1 METHPLGAMLRRNA
15 SRRLIGLC
23 IVLCVVVGLFATYQL
38 LAHPSSVYAAGGVQ
52 INAGGGA
59 ASPFIADTDFSG
71 GRNGTATTKT
81 IDTSKVTN
89 PAPQAVY
96 QTDRV
101 GNFTY
106 TIPNLTAGASYT
118 VRLHFAEIYWTAAGK
133 RTFNVSINSTQV
145 LSNFDIFATAGGADI
160 AVIEQ
165 FSATASTTGTIAIQF
180 TTVKDNA
187 QVNGLEVLGGTSST
201 PTPTPTSPPTPTP
214 TPTSGPP
221 NFGPNVIIFD
231 PSMSASSI
239 QSTLNSIYNQ
249 QQTNQFGT
257 QRYAVL
263 FKPGT
268 YNVGINVGFYT
279 QVLGLGLLPDNVL
292 INGYVNVNAGWNGGN
307 ATQNFWR
314 GAENM
319 EVNETSGSAQWAVA
333 QAGPFRR
340 MDVRGNLQLWDGGY
354 SSGGFIADTN
364 ISGQV
369 QSGSEQQWMSRDST
383 YGSWSGGVWNMVFVG
398 VNGAPAQSF
407 PTPPETVVSQAP
419 VVREKPFLYIDSS
432 GNYNVFVPALRTNSA
447 GTSWAS
453 GSPAG
458 TSLPISQF
466 YIATPSDTAA
476 TINNA
481 LAQGLNLLFTPGVY
495 QLNGTIQIT
504 RPNTVVLGLG
514 LATLTAE
521 NGVTPMT
528 VADVDGVTIAG
539 LLFDAGPTNSPV
551 LLQVGPSGSSADH
564 SANPTLLS
572 DVFFRIGGA
581 GAGQAT
587 QSLVV
592 NSNNVILDD
601 LWLWRADHGT
611 GVGWTVN
618 PATNGLIVNGNNV
631 TAYGLFVEHYQQYQ
645 VIWNGN
651 GGRTYFFQNEMPY
664 DAPNQA
670 AWMNGSSD
678 GWAAYKVGASVTSH
692 QAWGVGSY
700 CYFNVDTA
708 LIADHSFEAPNT
720 SGVQFHDLVIVSL
733 GGVGTINH
741 IINETGG
748 PVNSSTQTAYL
759 VSYP

>member
-1 METHPLGAMLRRNA
+1 METHPLGAVLRRNS

-23 IVLCVVVGLFATYQL
+23 IVLCVVVGLFATFQL
-38 LAHPSSVYAAGGVQ
+38 VTHPSPVYAAGGVQ

-59 ASPFIADTDFSG
+59 ASPFIADADFSG
-71 GRNGTATTKT
+71 GRNGTSTTKT

-106 TIPNLTAGASYT
+106 TIPNLTAGTSYT

-133 RTFNVSINSTQV
+133 RTFNVSINGSQV
-145 LSNFDIFATAGGADI
+145 LSNFDIFATAGGANI

-165 FSATASTTGTIAIQF
+165 FSATAGATGTIAIQF

-187 QVNGLEVLGGTSST
+187 QLNGLEVLGGTSST
-201 PTPTPTSPPTPTP
+201 PTPTPTLPPTATPTP
-214 TPTSGPP
+214 MSGPP

-239 QSTLNSIYNQ
+239 QTTLNNIYNQ

-257 QRYAVL
+257 QRYAVM

-268 YNVGINVGFYT
+268 YSEGINVGFYT
-279 QVLGLGLLPDNVL
+279 QVLGLGLLPDNVV
-292 INGYVNVNAGWNGGN
+292 INGYVNVNAGWNNGN

-466 YIATPSDTAA
+466 YIASPSDTAA

-551 LLQVGPSGSSADH
+551 LLQIGPSGSSANH

-587 QSLVV
+587 QTLVV
-592 NSNNVILDD
+592 DSSNVILDD

-618 PATNGLIVNGNNV
+618 LATNGLIVNGNNV

-700 CYFNVDTA
+700 CYFNVDTS

-720 SGVQFHDLVIVSL
+720 SGVAFHDLVIVSL

-748 PVNSSTQTAYL
+748 PVNSSTQTAYM

>member
-1 METHPLGAMLRRNA
+1 MKAHSLGAMLRRNA

-38 LAHPSSVYAAGGVQ
+38 LAHPASVDAAGGVQ

-59 ASPFIADTDFSG
+59 ASPFIADTDYSG

-81 IDTSKVTN
+81 IDTSKLTN

-165 FSATASTTGTIAIQF
+165 FSTTASTSGTIAIQF

-239 QSTLNSIYNQ
+239 QSTLDSIYNQ

-268 YNVGINVGFYT
+268 YNVGVNVGFYT

-407 PTPPETVVSQAP
+407 PNPPETVVSQAP

-432 GNYNVFVPALRTNSA
+432 GNYHVFVPALRTNSA

-466 YIATPSDTAA
+466 YIASPSDTAA

-495 QLNGTIQIT
+495 QLSGTIQIT

-581 GAGQAT
+581 GAAQAT
-587 QSLVV
+587 QTLVV

-678 GWAAYKVGASVTSH
+678 GWAAYKVGASVTNH

>member
-1 METHPLGAMLRRNA
+1 MHAAQRGAW
-15 SRRLIGLC
+15 RRLSRSAQISALL
-23 IVLCVVVGLFATYQL
+23 IVFLLGSLAAL
-38 LAHPSSVYAAGGVQ
+38 LAMQPMHRAYAAGNVQ
-52 INAGGGA
+52 LNAGGGA
-59 ASPFIADTDFSG
+59 AAPFIADTDFSG
-71 GRNGTATTKT
+71 GRAGTATNKA
-81 IDTSKVTN
+81 INTSKVTN

-106 TIPNLTAGASYT
+106 TIPNLTAGATYT

-133 RTFNVSINSTQV
+133 RIFNVSINGTQV

-165 FSATASTTGTIAIQF
+165 FSATASTSGTITIQF

-187 QVNGLEVLGGTSST
+187 QVNGLEVLGGSSPT
-201 PTPTPTSPPTPTP
+201 PTPTPTQPPTP

-221 NFGPNVIIFD
+221 SFGPNVYVFD

-239 QSTLNSIYNQ
+239 QSTLDSVYNQ

-257 QRYAVL
+257 NRYALL

-279 QVLGLGLLPDNVL
+279 QVLGLGFLPDNVL

-319 EVNETSGSAQWAVA
+319 EVNETSGTAQWAVA
-333 QAGPFRR
+333 QAGPLRR
-340 MDVRGNLQLWDGGY
+340 MDVRGNLNLWDGGY

-364 ISGQV
+364 ISGTV
-369 QSGSEQQWMSRDST
+369 TSGSEQQWMSRDSQ
-383 YGSWSGGVWNMVFVG
+383 YGTWSGGVWNMVFVG

-407 PTPPETVVSQAP
+407 PNPPETVISQAP

-432 GNYNVFVPALRTNSA
+432 GNYHVFVPGLRSNSA
-447 GTSWAS
+447 GTSWGG
-453 GSPAG
+453 GSPTG

-466 YIATPSDTAA
+466 YIAQPSDTAA

-495 QLNGTIQIT
+495 QLNDTIRVT
-504 RPNTVVLGLG
+504 RANTVVLGLG

-521 NGVTPMT
+521 NGVIPMT
-528 VADVDGVTIAG
+528 VADVDGVSIAG
-539 LLFDAGPTNSPV
+539 LLFDAGPVNSPV

-581 GAGQAT
+581 GAAQAT
-587 QSLVV
+587 QTLVI
-592 NSNNVILDD
+592 NSNNVLLDD

-618 PATNGLIVNGNNV
+618 PAINGLIVNGNNV

-651 GGRTYFFQNEMPY
+651 GGRDYFFQNEMPY

-678 GWAAYKVGASVTSH
+678 GWAAYKVGTSVTSH

-700 CYFNVDTA
+700 CYFNVDPA
-708 LIADHSFEAPNT
+708 LIADHAFEVPVT
-720 SGVQFHDLVIVSL
+720 SGVVFHDLVTVSL
-733 GGVGTINH
+733 GGVGTITH

-748 PVNSSTQTAYL
+748 PSNSSTTVADL
-759 VSYP
+759 TSFT